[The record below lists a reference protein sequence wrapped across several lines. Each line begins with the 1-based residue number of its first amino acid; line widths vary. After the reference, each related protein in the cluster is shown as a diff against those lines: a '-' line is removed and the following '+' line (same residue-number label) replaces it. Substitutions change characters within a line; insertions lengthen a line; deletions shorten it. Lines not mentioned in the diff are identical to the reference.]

1 MAKVS
6 KIGRSFWATA
16 VLAAIVGLCTGCA
29 DGLHKVMSSYDF
41 TAISPPQTNWENGS
55 VVEIDS
61 SYPDA
66 PVLRATPSMAQATI
80 MNVSHDAPA
89 VSTNYSEKLDLSLG
103 ISLPDGIK
111 AQLTAQGA
119 AQYSV
124 VADGNTIVSVPI
136 DSYVMDTFPKIAD
149 KYGAAWTL
157 PLAQKDLYYFF
168 EVWTCQKL
176 TYKFFTSAG
185 ATAQITVPIK
195 IPTNVSGDWTVGSDG
210 SLTFQGPGTI
220 CLGYRARPI
229 RQADSGEI
237 VPQATGKL
245 TAAGKAATVKLDK

>member
-6 KIGRSFWATA
+6 AVGRSFWAAA
-16 VLAAIVGLCTGCA
+16 VLAVIVGLCTGCA
-29 DGLHKVMSSYDF
+29 DGLQKVMEANHF
-41 TAISPPQTNWENGS
+41 TPISPPQTNWENGS
-55 VVEIDS
+55 VVEIDF

-80 MNVSHDAPA
+80 MTVAHSAPD
-89 VSTNYSEKLDLSLG
+89 VSTDYSDKLDLSLG

-119 AQYSV
+119 TQYSV

-136 DSYVMDTFPKIAD
+136 DSYVVDTFPKIAD
-149 KYGAAWTL
+149 KYGANWTI

-195 IPTNVSGDWTVGSDG
+195 IPTNVSGDWTVNSDG
-210 SLTFQGPGTI
+210 SLIFQGPGTI

-245 TAAGKAATVKLDK
+245 TAAGRVARENRDK